1 MDIVIE
7 IIGITATLLILVSM
21 CFKTTNFKGAI
32 YMRIMNVIGSAVF
45 VVYGILLPAISTAI
59 LNGALVVVNTYHTI
73 VLMKSDKKVK
83 QENGIQNSQEDKN
96 TDKTEN

>member
-21 CFKTTNFKGAI
+21 CFKTTSPKGALC
-32 YMRIMNVIGSAVF
+32 MRIINIVGSAVF

-59 LNGALVVVNTYHTI
+59 LNGALIIVNTYHTI
-73 VLMKSDKKVK
+73 FLMKSDKNKK
-83 QENGIQNSQEDKN
+83 QENETQNSQESQN
-96 TDKTEN
+96 NDKTEN